1 MSAERPKFDR
11 YVPGRHAIEAYGSG
25 GFRFA
30 GMSHVGSILA
40 TPKGIGAVDIG
51 NARDLAPAI
60 LAPLFA
66 ELAAEPGSVEFL
78 VIGQGERMAPLPR
91 AFKDCL
97 RAAGLRF
104 EAMATGPAARVYN
117 VMMDENRR
125 VAALLIAAP

>member
-1 MSAERPKFDR
+1 MSAGRAPLDR
-11 YVPGRHAIEAYGSG
+11 YVPGRHAIEAYGAG

-40 TPKGIGAVDIG
+40 TPKGIGAVDVTDAAGIV
-51 NARDLAPAI
+51 PET

-66 ELAAEPGSVEFL
+66 ELAAEPGCVEFL
-78 VIGQGERMAPLPR
+78 AIGLGERMAHLPPAVR
-91 AFKDCL
+91 DRL

-125 VAALLIAAP
+125 VAALLLAAP

>member
-1 MSAERPKFDR
+1 MSAERPKLDR

-30 GMSHVGSILA
+30 GMSHIGSILA

-51 NARDLAPAI
+51 DARDLVPAI

-78 VIGQGERMAPLPR
+78 VIGQGERMAPLPS
-91 AFKDCL
+91 AFKDRL
-97 RAAGLRF
+97 RVAGLRF